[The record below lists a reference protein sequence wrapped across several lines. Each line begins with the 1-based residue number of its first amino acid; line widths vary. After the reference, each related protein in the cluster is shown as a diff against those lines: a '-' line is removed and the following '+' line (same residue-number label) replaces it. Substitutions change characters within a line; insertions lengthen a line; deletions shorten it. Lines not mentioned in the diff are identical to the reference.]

1 MNRVWI
7 GIIIFSLVYGIST
20 GRVEAISNA
29 ILALPMKGF
38 TLCITLVM
46 SACFWTGIMNIM
58 LESGVIGWVAK
69 ALDPL
74 LRLIMPNLKDEEA
87 KKYISSNI
95 AANMFGL
102 GFAATPSGLKAMKR
116 LKAISLEEEHVASDE
131 MITFLVLNTGGVTL
145 IPTSVLAIRQAAGS
159 TNPADFVFLAIIS
172 TMLACVVG
180 LLSDRFFRNQ
190 RNKRKKI

>member
-7 GIIIFSLVYGIST
+7 GIIILSLFYGILT
-20 GRVEAISNA
+20 GRVEAISSA

-58 LESGVIGWVAK
+58 LETGVIGWVAK

-74 LRLIMPNLKDEEA
+74 LKLIMPNLKDEEA

-116 LKAISLEEEHVASDE
+116 LKSISREEEHVASDE

-172 TMLACVVG
+172 TVLACVVG

-190 RNKRKKI
+190 RNKGKKS

>member
-7 GIIIFSLVYGIST
+7 GIIILSLVYGIST

-74 LRLIMPNLKDEEA
+74 LRLIMPNLNEC
-87 KKYISSNI
+87 ISDSSSGWINE
-95 AANMFGL
+95 
-102 GFAATPSGLKAMKR
+102 PSGLC
-116 LKAISLEEEHVASDE
+116 I
-131 MITFLVLNTGGVTL
+131 
-145 IPTSVLAIRQAAGS
+145 
-159 TNPADFVFLAIIS
+159 
-172 TMLACVVG
+172 
-180 LLSDRFFRNQ
+180 LSDYFYHACLRSRVIIRPLF
-190 RNKRKKI
+190 